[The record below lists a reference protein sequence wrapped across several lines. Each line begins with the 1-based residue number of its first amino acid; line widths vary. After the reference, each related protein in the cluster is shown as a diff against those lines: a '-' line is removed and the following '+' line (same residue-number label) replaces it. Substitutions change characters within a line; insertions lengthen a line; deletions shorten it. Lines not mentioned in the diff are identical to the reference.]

1 MSFQQVLIVGRL
13 GKNPEMRYLQ
23 DGTPVTN
30 FSLAVDS
37 SYNRQDGTKVKQT
50 TWIRVSV
57 WRKLAEDCNKYLKK
71 GREALVIGTLSGD
84 KVERDDG
91 SFTIVP
97 KVYKG
102 NDGIHKSSFEIT
114 AQSVKFLGGRGDS
127 GPAEADEIKF
137 DADAEGEIAF

>member
-1 MSFQQVLIVGRL
+1 MSYQQVLIVGRL
-13 GKNPEMRYLQ
+13 GRDPEMRYLQ

-50 TWIRVSV
+50 TWIRVTV
-57 WRKLAEDCNKYLKK
+57 WRKLAEVCNEYLKK

-97 KVYKG
+97 RVYEA
-102 NDGIHKSSFEIT
+102 NDGTHKSSFEIT

-127 GPAEADEIKF
+127 GPAE
-137 DADAEGEIAF
+137 DAEIPFDN

>member
-1 MSFQQVLIVGRL
+1 MSFQQVTIVGRL
-13 GKNPEMRYLQ
+13 GRDPEMRYTQ

-57 WRKLAEDCNKYLKK
+57 WRNLAEGCNEYLKK

-97 KVYKG
+97 HVYKA
-102 NDGIHKSSFEIT
+102 NDGSHRAQFEIT

-127 GPAEADEIKF
+127 GPQQNDEIPF
-137 DADAEGEIAF
+137 DAD